1 MNVAPSQTLTVI
13 VKNCKI
19 KKKWN
24 KWSGNPSGYLAV
36 GKEDKTAAYDNPDK
50 AGLTSHLKFLAGFS
64 QFQPK
69 HSQ

>member
-36 GKEDKTAAYDNPDK
+36 GKEDKTAA
-50 AGLTSHLKFLAGFS
+50 
-64 QFQPK
+64 
-69 HSQ
+69 